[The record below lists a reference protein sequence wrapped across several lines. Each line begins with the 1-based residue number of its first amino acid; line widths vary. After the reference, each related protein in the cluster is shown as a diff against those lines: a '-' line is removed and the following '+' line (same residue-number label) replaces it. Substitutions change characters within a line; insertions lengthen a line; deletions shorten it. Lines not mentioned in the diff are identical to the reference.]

1 MAFRASPSRSNPNN
15 DFEVA
20 SPPTDG
26 VSSLSFS
33 PRANLLVATSWD
45 NQVRCWDVQ
54 QNGQAIPKAS
64 QTHQAPV
71 LCSAWHGDGSKIFSA
86 GCDNQ
91 AKMWDLQSNQQQQV
105 AAHDAPIRRMAYSS
119 ELNMLVTGGW
129 DRTLRY
135 WDLRS
140 PSAVHV
146 HQLPERCYALSLNF
160 PLLVVGTAER
170 HIEIFN
176 LQTAP
181 QQVYKKVVSPL
192 KYQTRTIAAFP
203 NRTGYLVGSI
213 EGRVA
218 VHHVEDPSDPKAN
231 FTFKCH
237 RGDGNHIYSVND
249 IAFHPRHGTFATV
262 GSDGAYNFWD
272 KDTKQRLKAMQPA
285 SQPIP
290 CCCFNGDGSILAY
303 ALSYDWSRGHSEYNP
318 SQAQNHIMLHAV
330 QENEVKSK
338 PRKK

>member
-1 MAFRASPSRSNPNN
+1 M
-15 DFEVA
+15 
-20 SPPTDG
+20 
-26 VSSLSFS
+26 
-33 PRANLLVATSWD
+33 
-45 NQVRCWDVQ
+45 Q

-91 AKMWDLQSNQQQQV
+91 VKMWDLQSNQQQQV
-105 AAHDAPIRRMAYSS
+105 AAHDASIRRMAYIS

-140 PSAVHV
+140 PNAVHV

-170 HIEIFN
+170 HIEVSGLISSLFSSPTRHLQSRDLTQATQKQIFN

-181 QQVYKKVVSPL
+181 QQVYKKVISPL
-192 KYQTRTIAAFP
+192 KFQTRTIAAFP

-218 VHHVEDPSDPKAN
+218 VHHVEV
-231 FTFKCH
+231 
-237 RGDGNHIYSVND
+237 R
-249 IAFHPRHGTFATV
+249 
-262 GSDGAYNFWD
+262 
-272 KDTKQRLKAMQPA
+272 PA
-285 SQPIP
+285 REHL
-290 CCCFNGDGSILAY
+290 CCFY
-303 ALSYDWSRGHSEYNP
+303 LSFR
-318 SQAQNHIMLHAV
+318 
-330 QENEVKSK
+330 
-338 PRKK
+338 RT